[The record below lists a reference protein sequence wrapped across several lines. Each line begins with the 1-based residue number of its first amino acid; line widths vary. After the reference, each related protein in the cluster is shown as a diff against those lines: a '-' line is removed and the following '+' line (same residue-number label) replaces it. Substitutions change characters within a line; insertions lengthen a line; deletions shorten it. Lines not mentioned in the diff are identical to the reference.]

1 MLAILKLWTH
11 RRMSNAFRAWC
22 VHSQAHLHR
31 TRLSERVE
39 EARRELQEDKDDDDD
54 VDVDERRTYN
64 NNIKEL
70 KRYRKEEK
78 ASSIMKYC
86 ISIVEAVR
94 RGEQK
99 LPKPSRDAQ
108 TVLRGYLRRDQLGVD
123 AVSAYCLDIIAAL
136 KRGDLQLPPPSDDA
150 ERALSRYLQQQ
161 KVGDNDDDSSS
172 VTSFRSYVSSTT
184 YNSYV
189 SSKSYGTKTTRETE
203 EHLYE
208 SRLRAFESVSS
219 MDTRSLF
226 GHSVMPY
233 SSSGDDDDDDDDD
246 EKSAIRST
254 PRSTSSTFHNKMST
268 KTKLSSASLKQR
280 REEDAIVKVQ
290 RWFRKNYQSIDHHSH
305 HHHHHHHS
313 NKIDDR
319 EKAATRIQKHIR
331 RRMSITEARKRKY
344 SVVHI
349 QRHFRGW
356 RIRKAKGYWKAK
368 KPWRP

>member
-31 TRLSERVE
+31 TRLFERVE
-39 EARRELQEDKDDDDD
+39 EARRELQEDKDDDD
-54 VDVDERRTYN
+54 VDVDERRTYS
-64 NNIKEL
+64 KEL

-203 EHLYE
+203 EHVHE

-233 SSSGDDDDDDDDD
+233 SSSGDDDDDD

-305 HHHHHHHS
+305 HHHNS